1 MSEKGSE
8 ILRELIRI
16 VVRHLGI
23 LEKNDATCCG
33 VSLAQCHAIVEI
45 GRNDKVSLGD
55 LANTLGLDKSTMSRT
70 TNNLVESELVNR
82 DLDQENRRYVNIQLT
97 EKGQTVFKTFEE
109 SMSEYY
115 EGIFNAIPEEKRVQV
130 LESLMI
136 LKEAVDKNKCC
147 D

>member
-45 GRNDKVSLGD
+45 GRNEIVSLGD

-97 EKGQTVFKTFEE
+97 EKGQTVFKTIEE

-115 EGIFNAIPEEKRVQV
+115 EGIFNMIPEEKRVQV
-130 LESLMI
+130 LESLII
-136 LKEAVDKNKCC
+136 LKEAVEKNKCC
-147 D
+147 

>member
-45 GRNDKVSLGD
+45 GRNEIVSLGD

-70 TNNLVESELVNR
+70 TNNLVDSELVNR

-97 EKGQTVFKTFEE
+97 EKGQTVFKTIEE

-115 EGIFNAIPEEKRVQV
+115 EGIFNAIPEEKRAQV

-147 D
+147 G

>member
-45 GRNDKVSLGD
+45 GRNEIVSLGD

-97 EKGQTVFKTFEE
+97 EKGQTVFKTIEE

-115 EGIFNAIPEEKRVQV
+115 EGIFNAVPEEKRVQV

-147 D
+147 

>member
-45 GRNDKVSLGD
+45 GRNEIVSLGD

-97 EKGQTVFKTFEE
+97 EKGQTVFKTIEE

-115 EGIFNAIPEEKRVQV
+115 EGIFNMIPEEKRVQV
-130 LESLMI
+130 LESLTI
-136 LKEAVDKNKCC
+136 LKEAVEKNKCC
-147 D
+147 

>member
-70 TNNLVESELVNR
+70 TNNLVDSELVNR

-97 EKGQTVFKTFEE
+97 EKGQTVFKTIEE

-115 EGIFNAIPEEKRVQV
+115 EGIFNMIPEEKRVQV
-130 LESLMI
+130 LESLII
-136 LKEAVDKNKCC
+136 LKEAVEKNKCC
-147 D
+147 

>member
-97 EKGQTVFKTFEE
+97 EKGQTVFKTIEE

-115 EGIFNAIPEEKRVQV
+115 EGIFNMIPEEKRVQV
-130 LESLMI
+130 LESLII
-136 LKEAVDKNKCC
+136 LKEAVEKNK
-147 D
+147 